1 MKTMRWLVLIVGVCG
16 TDVATAEMVTV
27 SFETVAVDGEI
38 QVLPGGVFQ
47 GMRFVEAPT
56 VGALHLID
64 DGGCVVGC
72 AASGSTSLLYEGI
85 HNAGQPPLAVTQAG
99 GLPFRL
105 LAFDVAEA
113 FPTFGPPP
121 LVNAVGVRLVG
132 HLAAGGRIETLIAL
146 DSVVDGT
153 GGVADFEAVSLDPAF
168 ADAILSRAT
177 FRGLYADDSEDPY
190 VRAGFSIDNLQFDVV
205 GEHVDYTRLDVP
217 EPSTM
222 ALAVW
227 LVGMAFKRRAK

>member
-1 MKTMRWLVLIVGVCG
+1 MKTMRWLVLIVGVC
-16 TDVATAEMVTV
+16 TDATAGMVTV
-27 SFETVAVDGEI
+27 DFESVAVDGEL

-47 GMRFVEAPT
+47 GMRFVESPT

-85 HNAGQPPLAVTQAG
+85 HNGGQSPLAITQAG

-132 HLAAGGRIETLIAL
+132 HLAAGGRIEALIAL
-146 DSVVDGT
+146 DGVVDGT
-153 GGVADFEAVSLDPAF
+153 GGAADFQAVALDPAF
-168 ADAILSRAT
+168 ADAILSRVT
-177 FRGLYADDSEDPY
+177 FRGLYANDNEDPY
-190 VRAGFSIDNLQFDVV
+190 VRAGFSLDNLQFDVV
-205 GEHVDYTRLDVP
+205 GEHVEYTRLDVP

-222 ALAVW
+222 GLAVW
-227 LVGMAFKRRAK
+227 LVAMAFKRRGK